1 MLALAAVEAAALTT
15 LRVAG
20 FRTRWSVTRQGRVRV
35 IEGRGGGRGDVIFV
49 HGLASSATS
58 FAPTMFRLS
67 PHFARLV
74 AFDLPG
80 HGTSPP
86 PRGRF
91 GAGALLSSV
100 EDVLSSEC
108 RGPVTL
114 IGNSLGAGLAL
125 RFALSH
131 PERVL
136 GLVMTSPAGALLS
149 ESAVREL
156 LGAFRLSN
164 VADGFALLDRL
175 HHRRVPFAKLFA
187 RDLLE
192 VVQARH
198 LRELVAALEAAPSF
212 TPEELRSLVPPA
224 MLIWGRSD
232 RLMPPS
238 AYEFFRDH
246 LPSRTELLSLAA
258 VGHSPHVEAPKRF
271 ANALVPFLRRIPR

>member
-20 FRTRWSVTRQGRVRV
+20 FRTRWSATRQGRVRV
-35 IEGRGGGRGDVIFV
+35 IEGKGGGRGDVVFV

-58 FAPTMFRLS
+58 FAQTMLRLS

-80 HGTSPP
+80 HGASPP

-91 GAGALLSSV
+91 GASTLLNAV
-100 EDVLSSEC
+100 EEVLRSEC
-108 RGPVTL
+108 RVPSTL
-114 IGNSLGAGLAL
+114 IGNLLGAGLAL
-125 RFALSH
+125 RFTLSH

-136 GLVMTSPAGALLS
+136 GLVVTSPAGAALS
-149 ESAVREL
+149 ESAIRDL
-156 LGAFRLSN
+156 LAAFRLSN
-164 VADGFALLDRL
+164 VADGIALLDKL
-175 HHRRVPFAKLFA
+175 HHRRVPFTSLFA
-187 RDLLE
+187 RDLVQ
-192 VVQARH
+192 VVQTRH

-212 TPEELRSLVPPA
+212 TPDELRGLVPPT
-224 MLIWGRSD
+224 LLVWGRSD

-246 LPSRTELLSLAA
+246 LPARTELLSLAA
-258 VGHSPHVEAPKRF
+258 VGHSPHVEAPQRF
-271 ANALVPFLRRIPR
+271 ANAVIPFLRRIPR